1 MALWMQLQN
10 EKFFTLLSKGLAA
23 RPTTLNSSTKH

>member
-10 EKFFTLLSKGLAA
+10 EKFFTLFSKGLAA